1 MSSARLSLTMNMM
14 KLSKHRDVAEAPSAR
29 ADRLAVWVLLALGLL
44 LMLVSVSAGKAEEPS
59 ATRVQ
64 TFNGPVAAGQT
75 IHVEN
80 ISGDIVAS
88 PGRQFSAVVTLT
100 VSAATQ
106 AKADEILKKTE
117 IVGNHDDDGWNLETV
132 WPGRRSGG
140 RGNRHGNPC
149 DQCRISARY
158 EIVIPP
164 GVTAELQTVNGDVRV
179 RDLDGEMDV
188 STVNGSIEVRGA
200 RQSVSAQTVNGK
212 IDAIA
217 GALPADAEVSIQT
230 VNGDVALTLP
240 ADAKF
245 DFEASTMNGRIA
257 STFPLPPRAAETMV
271 WDGTGPRHGS
281 KTPKPDKGA
290 KSGPY
295 VVQDEEG
302 ETHVVDLSELDEELS
317 DSMRQ
322 LEISIEK
329 GEKGMSENGEVETR
343 LRRIRVPN
351 PHREYSG
358 AIGKGGASIHMQTLN
373 GAVLLLAA
381 GTKDANAKP
390 LVSERST
397 FVVTVPKVRVHV
409 APVAP
414 VPPVPP
420 APHVAVAPP
429 APPSAPRAPLPPAPM
444 ADMDGDIVRGNIAGD
459 FLSTSTESSY
469 RIGNIAG
476 RARILTHSGEIQVGS
491 VGAGADLKTFGGDI
505 VAGPVTGDLKASTM
519 AGDIRAGAVSGSA
532 LADTAGG
539 DIVIERVG
547 GNLDAKTAGGD
558 IVAQRV
564 GGAVRAVTSGGDVRI
579 GVGSN
584 DVKGGVTIHN
594 SGGDVT
600 LTLPAG
606 CKADVD
612 LYVSGAEDD
621 EPAIRSEFP
630 NLTVSKRSG
639 SQHATLSLNG
649 GGEKIVVKTTSGTI
663 RLKKSAS

>member
-1 MSSARLSLTMNMM
+1 MSTARLSLTMNTM
-14 KLSKHRDVAEAPSAR
+14 KLSKHRDLAETPSVR
-29 ADRLAVWVLLALGLL
+29 ADRVAVWILLAIGLL
-44 LMLVSVSAGKAEEPS
+44 LMLVSVGKAEQPS

-64 TFNGPVAAGQT
+64 KFNGTIAAGQT

-80 ISGDIVAS
+80 VSGDIVAS
-88 PGRQFSAVVTLT
+88 PGKEFSAVVTLT
-100 VSAATQ
+100 VSATSQ

-158 EIVIPP
+158 EIVVPP
-164 GVTAELQTVNGDVRV
+164 GITAELQTVNGDVRV
-179 RDLDGEMDV
+179 RDVDGELNV

-212 IDAIA
+212 VDAVA
-217 GALPADAEVSIQT
+217 QALPADAEVSIQT
-230 VNGDVALTLP
+230 VNGDVSLTLP
-240 ADAKF
+240 PDAKF

-257 STFPLPPRAAETMV
+257 STFPLPPRASEAEV
-271 WDGTGPRHGS
+271 WEGRGSSKHGA
-281 KTPKPDKGA
+281 KTPKADKGA

-295 VVQDEEG
+295 VVEDEDG

-322 LEISIEK
+322 VEISIEK
-329 GEKGMSENGEVETR
+329 GMAENGEIETQ

-351 PHREYSG
+351 PHREYTG

-373 GAVLLLAA
+373 GGVLLLAA

-390 LVSERST
+390 LVSERSS
-397 FVVTVPKVRVHV
+397 FIVTVPKVRVH
-409 APVAP
+409 VAP

-429 APPSAPRAPLPPAPM
+429 APPAAPRAPLAPM
-444 ADMDGDIVRGNIAGD
+444 APLPDMEGEIVRGNIAGD
-459 FLSTSTESSY
+459 FLSTSTEASY

-579 GVGSN
+579 VVGSN

-600 LTLPAG
+600 LTLPPG
-606 CKADVD
+606 CKADLD
-612 LYVSGAEDD
+612 LFVSGAE
-621 EPAIRSEFP
+621 EEEQAIRSEFP
-630 NLTVSKRSG
+630 NLAVSKKPG
-639 SQHATLSLNG
+639 SQRATLSLNG
-649 GGEKIVVKTTSGTI
+649 GGEKIVVKTTSGMI
-663 RLKKSAS
+663 RLKKGTS